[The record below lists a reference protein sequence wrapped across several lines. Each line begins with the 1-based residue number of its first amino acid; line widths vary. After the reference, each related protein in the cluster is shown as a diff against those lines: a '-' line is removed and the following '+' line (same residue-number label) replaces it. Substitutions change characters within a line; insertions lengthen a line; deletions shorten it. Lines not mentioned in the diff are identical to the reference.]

1 MERKMTLQ
9 QEVLNHFNR
18 RKVKYLAINAMGIA
32 GITIAL
38 FAILFS
44 QDQVALLTQM
54 SQELSQS
61 PLGVVISSLK
71 ALF

>member
-1 MERKMTLQ
+1 MTLQ
-9 QEVLNHFNR
+9 QEVLNQFNR

-32 GITIAL
+32 GITIAIL
-38 FAILFS
+38 AILLS

-61 PLGVVISSLK
+61 PLGVVLYKLSTYT
-71 ALF
+71 F

>member
-1 MERKMTLQ
+1 MTLQ
-9 QEVLNHFNR
+9 LEILNQLNR
-18 RKVKYLAINAMGIA
+18 RKVKYLTINAMGIA
-32 GITIAL
+32 GIAI
-38 FAILFS
+38 AILAILVS

-61 PLGVVISSLK
+61 PLGVVLSSLK

>member
-1 MERKMTLQ
+1 MTLQ
-9 QEVLNHFNR
+9 QEVLTQFNR
-18 RKVKYLAINAMGIA
+18 RKVKYLTINAMGIA
-32 GITIAL
+32 GIAIAI
-38 FAILFS
+38 FAILVS

-61 PLGVVISSLK
+61 PLGVVVSSLK

>member
-1 MERKMTLQ
+1 MTLQ
-9 QEVLNHFNR
+9 QEVLNQFNR

-32 GITIAL
+32 GITIAIL
-38 FAILFS
+38 AILLS

>member
-1 MERKMTLQ
+1 MTLQ
-9 QEVLNHFNR
+9 TEVLNQFNR
-18 RKVKYLAINAMGIA
+18 RKVKYLTINAMGIA
-32 GITIAL
+32 GITIAI
-38 FAILFS
+38 FAILLS

-61 PLGVVISSLK
+61 PLGVVLSSLK

>member
-1 MERKMTLQ
+1 MTLQ
-9 QEVLNHFNR
+9 QEVLNQFNR
-18 RKVKYLAINAMGIA
+18 RKVKYLAINAMGIV
-32 GITIAL
+32 GITIAI

-61 PLGVVISSLK
+61 PLGVVASSLK
-71 ALF
+71 AMF

>member
-1 MERKMTLQ
+1 MTLQ
-9 QEVLNHFNR
+9 TEVLNQFNR
-18 RKVKYLAINAMGIA
+18 RKVKYLTINAMGIA
-32 GITIAL
+32 GIAI
-38 FAILFS
+38 AILAILVS

-61 PLGVVISSLK
+61 PLGVVLSSLK

>member
-1 MERKMTLQ
+1 MTLQ
-9 QEVLNHFNR
+9 QEVLNQFNR

-32 GITIAL
+32 GITIAIL
-38 FAILFS
+38 AILLS

-71 ALF
+71 GFF

>member
-1 MERKMTLQ
+1 MTLQ
-9 QEVLNHFNR
+9 QEVLNQFTR
-18 RKVKYLAINAMGIA
+18 RKVKYLAINAMGIV
-32 GITIAL
+32 GITIAI

-61 PLGVVISSLK
+61 PLGVVASSLK
-71 ALF
+71 AMF